1 MASLAVKTLGQYE
14 QAFYSL
20 SMHCQHPAEERLR
33 VYEGTATPRPGRS
46 LCGLC
51 GELLYD
57 IEAQMTDPERPA
69 GPSGQSIV
77 GSGAVVARRR

>member
-1 MASLAVKTLGQYE
+1 
-14 QAFYSL
+14 
-20 SMHCQHPAEERLR
+20 MHCQHPAEERLR

-57 IEAQMTDPERPA
+57 IEELLTAQGTAPVPSADPN
-69 GPSGQSIV
+69 GQGV
-77 GSGAVVARRR
+77 AGSGAVGARRR